1 MSHDAPVTL
10 TLDRGLQVLRAFRA
24 NSAPLTDSELA
35 QRTGLPRTAVVRLAA
50 TLLHLGYLRHAA
62 GGTQFELASGVAGIG
77 QAWLDADPIAR
88 AATPVIQALADKLG
102 MAVALAVPDQLDML
116 TIAYGAPES
125 VKSVESVDSMRAAA
139 CVESPRMGVGSL
151 ASMARTA
158 IGHAWLWGLPEY
170 ERRRYFLRLL
180 EVANTQAAS
189 LRKAIE
195 LSFEALREW
204 GGCAVQETFEHVV
217 YGSIALPL
225 RAGQWRMPMALGVTT
240 TDFSSDLANLRTG
253 VLPDL
258 SQAARELTVLLADI
272 RVGPPGH

>member
-1 MSHDAPVTL
+1 MPHDAPVTL

-24 NSAPLTDSELA
+24 HNASLCASELA
-35 QRTGLPRTAVVRLAA
+35 QRTGLPRTVVARLAA

-62 GGTQFELASGVAGIG
+62 GGTRFELASGVAAIG

-116 TIAYGAPES
+116 TVAYGAAS
-125 VKSVESVDSMRAAA
+125 GGSMGSTA
-139 CVESPRMGVGSL
+139 CVESPRMGVGRL
-151 ASMARTA
+151 APMERTA

-180 EVANTQAAS
+180 EAAGAQAS
-189 LRKAIE
+189 MLRKTIE
-195 LSFEALREW
+195 SSFEALREW
-204 GGCAVQETFEHVV
+204 GVCATQDIFEQAV

-225 RAGQWRMPMALGVTT
+225 RAGQWRMPIALGVTT
-240 TDFSSDLANLRTG
+240 TESAPDLAALRAR

-258 SQAARELTVLLADI
+258 SHAARELTVLLADI

>member
-24 NSAPLTDSELA
+24 NSAPLSDSELA
-35 QRTGLPRTAVVRLAA
+35 QRTGLSRSAVVRLAS

-62 GGTQFELASGVAGIG
+62 GGMRFELASGVAGIG
-77 QAWLDADPIAR
+77 QAWLNADPIAR
-88 AATPVIQALADKLG
+88 ACAPVIQALTDKLG

-116 TIAYGAPES
+116 TIAYGAPGS
-125 VKSVESVDSMRAAA
+125 ARSAA
-139 CVESPRMGVGSL
+139 CVESPRMGVGTL
-151 ASMARTA
+151 VPMERTA

-180 EVANTQAAS
+180 EAAGTQAS
-189 LRKAIE
+189 TLRKTIE
-195 LSFEALREW
+195 LAFEELREW
-204 GGCAVQETFEHVV
+204 GVCAAQETFEHDV

-225 RAGQWRMPMALGVTT
+225 RAGQWRMPMALAVTT
-240 TDFSSDLANLRTG
+240 LDATPTIAAMRER
-253 VLPDL
+253 VLSDL